1 MNTFFDLMEKH
12 RLIVIMRR
20 IPEEKLCSVLDIL
33 YDSGIRLAE
42 ITFDASGKVSDDETA
57 SMIRQAVTHTD
68 GRMCIG
74 AGTVL
79 NDKQLQLI
87 KQAGGRFI
95 ISPHTDISLIQRT
108 KELELISIPGV
119 MNVSEMVA
127 ATAAGA
133 DYVKVFPA
141 SVLGP
146 DFIKQVKAPLPH
158 IKMLAVGGVRTEDI
172 PKWQAAGVDGFGIGS
187 AIVNTALCCDEK
199 MTEIQTN
206 AETFAEMC
214 RKKDIV

>member
-1 MNTFFDLMEKH
+1 MNTFIDLMDKH

-20 IPEEKLCSVLDIL
+20 IPADKLISVLDVL

-42 ITFDASGKVSDDETA
+42 ITFDASGKVSDEETA
-57 SMIRQAVTHTD
+57 SMIRQAVNHTD
-68 GRMCIG
+68 GRMYIG

-79 NDKQLQLI
+79 NDRQILLT
-87 KQAGGRFI
+87 KQAGGRII
-95 ISPHTDISLIQRT
+95 ISPHTDRSLIRRT
-108 KELELISIPGV
+108 KEEGLISIPGV

-172 PKWQAAGVDGFGIGS
+172 PKWQAAGADGFGIGS
-187 AIVNTALCCDEK
+187 AIVNTALCYDEK
-199 MTEIQTN
+199 ISEIRKN
-206 AETFAEMC
+206 AEIFAEICM
-214 RKKDIV
+214 KKDRV

>member
-1 MNTFFDLMEKH
+1 MNTFIDLMEKH
-12 RLIVIMRR
+12 RLIVILRK
-20 IPEEKLCSVLDIL
+20 IPSEELCSILDVL

-42 ITFDASGKVSDDETA
+42 ITFDASGKVSDSETA
-57 SMIRQAVTHTD
+57 SVIRQAVAHTQ
-68 GRMCIG
+68 GRMFIG

-79 NDKQLQLI
+79 TEDQLQLT

-95 ISPHTDISLIQRT
+95 ISPHTDLSLIRRT
-108 KELELISIPGV
+108 KEEGLISIPGI

-127 ATAAGA
+127 AAAAGA

-158 IKMLAVGGVRTEDI
+158 IKMLAVGGVKTEDI
-172 PKWQAAGVDGFGIGS
+172 PKWQAAGADGFGIGS
-187 AIVNTALCCDEK
+187 AIVNRSLCCDK
-199 MTEIQTN
+199 KIAEIRKN
-206 AETFAEMC
+206 AEVFAEIC
-214 RKKDIV
+214 RKRERI